1 MSLYWFYVIGNLSC
15 CVCILFW
22 VSLVPLGVLCCNILF
37 ADYYDEEEKE
47 ERHKKWC
54 KGIAIFSSMML
65 IASIFAI
72 SSEDLMKIYVVDNAV
87 EYIGNN
93 DKARELPDKVI
104 ECCDKLMNEYLE
116 EDKDE

>member
-15 CVCILFW
+15 CAWILFW
-22 VSLVPLGVLCCNILF
+22 VSLLPLGVLCWNILS
-37 ADYYDEEEKE
+37 ADYYNEGEKE

-54 KGIAIFSSMML
+54 KGMAIFSSMMF

-72 SSEDLMKIYVVDNAV
+72 SPKDLMKVYVVDNTV
-87 EYIGNN
+87 EYIETN
-93 DKARELPDKVI
+93 DKTRELPDKVI

-116 EDKDE
+116 ENKDE